1 VQNKAARFVTGQYQR
16 HISVSGLKNTLD
28 WRSLQERRFIARMT
42 LWYKAIHA
50 QAAVNLPSYYPH
62 KPVDPSSTRVS
73 HAQQFSAPIAT
84 IDNWKYSFF
93 QRNIRI
99 WNILPAHL
107 VTMPCDY
114 PNDSFKYEHAISSF
128 KKNLQ
133 EEFINGHIH
142 MVEPRGIYSRPRLGS
157 TSRAGPLGAVY

>member
-1 VQNKAARFVTGQYQR
+1 MQNKAARFVTGQHRR
-16 HISVSGLKNTLD
+16 HVSVSGLKDTLG

-50 QAAVNLPSYYPH
+50 QAAVNLPSYYAQ
-62 KPVDPSSTRVS
+62 KPIDPSTTRAS
-73 HAQQFSAPIAT
+73 HTQQYTAPTAT

-99 WNILPAHL
+99 WNVLPAHL
-107 VTMPCDY
+107 VTIPQDHDS
-114 PNDSFKYEHAISSF
+114 DSFKYEHSIASF

-133 EEFINGHIH
+133 NDFINGHMY
-142 MVEPRGIYSRPRLGS
+142 MVEPRG
-157 TSRAGPLGAVY
+157 V